1 MGKKS
6 KTIAISQVV
15 SNLNVSQRTVRNWI
29 KKGLITT
36 ATGKGRSLRISRTE
50 LYKLLSTQ
58 NTKA

>member
-6 KTIAISQVV
+6 KTIAISKVV

-36 ATGKGRSLRISRTE
+36 ATGKGRSLRICRTE
-50 LYKLLSTQ
+50 LHNLLST
-58 NTKA
+58 